1 MGLFTKKKPSPVEHT
16 VDTTQID
23 RVTQVAHDRL
33 LKFSEDAITKAY
45 KDRRLVFSKDAIF
58 YTDQAGKTVTNT
70 GPDCIDQ
77 FSQYM
82 FNRLNS
88 QLSGRSMFGV
98 QPNMVMVG
106 VTVNDIRDI
115 ILKLKGG

>member
-1 MGLFTKKKPSPVEHT
+1 MGLFGKKKEVV
-16 VDTTQID
+16 VDGKQID
-23 RVTQVAHDRL
+23 RLSQVARGRL

-58 YTDQAGKTVTNT
+58 YTDQAGKTVTNS
-70 GPDCIDQ
+70 GADCIDQ

-82 FNRLNS
+82 FNRLNT

-98 QPNMVMVG
+98 QSNMVMVG

-115 ILKLKGG
+115 IMKLKGG